1 MLTSSTNAV
10 NLIFEPETWFYSS
23 SNCIT
28 TLFNWVICKQSNNG
42 SQFRIEN
49 LQTQNWIKNKERKGV
64 ENQLELMKFES
75 TNPQDSQ
82 CLFESLDQMSI
93 YSSID
98 GGENKFRDE
107 EGGSSWREKKKK
119 RKLKKILFQNLLFV
133 TRFWPLFF
141 SAIYYPKCKINSI
154 IFNYINPI
162 SLSWI

>member
-1 MLTSSTNAV
+1 MQV
-10 NLIFEPETWFYSS
+10 NLRLKPEFWFYSS

-28 TLFNWVICKQSNNG
+28 ILIHRITCKQPNNQP
-42 SQFRIEN
+42 QFRIEN

-82 CLFESLDQMSI
+82 CFFESLDQMSI

-107 EGGSSWREKKKK
+107 EGGSSWREKAKK
-119 RKLKKILFQNLLFV
+119 RKLKKKFYSKICCLLPGFGLSFSQPSTIQNVKL
-133 TRFWPLFF
+133 
-141 SAIYYPKCKINSI
+141 IQ
-154 IFNYINPI
+154 
-162 SLSWI
+162 